1 MLELK
6 NLPEGALTGPP
17 KVIYDMLI
25 ELRNSLLGEQ
35 DGDNSGLDRMCLEC
49 TSTINEYKS
58 KVENLK
64 KTMADDA
71 TEADALN
78 DNMAALQGT
87 VTSAGQEV
95 ERLSFLLQFMDN
107 SHRDQLE
114 GIDAL
119 VTEAQD
125 VRDALMQ
132 ARALIA
138 ANLQATGP
146 VLLQTASGANLS
158 NKLAKVTSTFKG
170 YATLALEFME
180 LASNQDIVSDQGMVA
195 ELLAA
200 FDELINQVN
209 ADMTALQTRRSGM
222 VASYSAERQP
232 VEDEARAANGANV
245 AAKTALSAAQ
255 GRLQNLMEKVE
266 FDQENLDSWTQF
278 VVDEGVRCQNEE
290 ASYNTRIEERYCPCY
305 IHHANFTFLELINS
319 EYLTLL

>member
-1 MLELK
+1 
-6 NLPEGALTGPP
+6 
-17 KVIYDMLI
+17 
-25 ELRNSLLGEQ
+25 
-35 DGDNSGLDRMCLEC
+35 
-49 TSTINEYKS
+49 
-58 KVENLK
+58 LK

-290 ASYNTRIEERYCPCY
+290 ASYNTRIEER
-305 IHHANFTFLELINS
+305 TD
-319 EYLTLL
+319 